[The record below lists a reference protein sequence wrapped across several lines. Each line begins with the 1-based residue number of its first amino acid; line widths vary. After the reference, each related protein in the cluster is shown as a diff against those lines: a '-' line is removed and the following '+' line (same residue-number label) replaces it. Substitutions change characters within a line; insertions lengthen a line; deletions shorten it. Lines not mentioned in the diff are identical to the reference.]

1 LYCWAIWSSSER
13 LTSNS
18 HQFGTAYFIHGNHDT
33 DTEQAWAN
41 LMNSELADRCI
52 DGRVVVL
59 PDGTRLAGLGGVF
72 REKVWAP
79 PLLPAHASYDAW
91 LESLQSGWQ
100 KRESM

>member
-1 LYCWAIWSSSER
+1 
-13 LTSNS
+13 
-18 HQFGTAYFIHGNHDT
+18 
-33 DTEQAWAN
+33 
-41 LMNSELADRCI
+41 MNSELADRCI